1 MVGVRMCQHHR
12 VDPRHT
18 RIEKLLAQI
27 WGSID
32 KDDDSSDFHQHRD
45 AAATIAGIVGIAAA
59 PISPDHRHAGR
70 GAAAQD
76 RHPHRTDALA
86 LPKRRKKLALV
97 ISAKCCSSIP
107 FNSATAAAVAATKA
121 GSLRLPR

>member
-1 MVGVRMCQHHR
+1 MVGVRVCQHYP

-32 KDDDSSDFHQHRD
+32 KYDYSAEFYQHRHS
-45 AAATIAGIVGIAAA
+45 AAAIAGIVGIAAA
-59 PISPDHRHAGR
+59 PISPDYRHAGR

-76 RHPHRTDALA
+76 RYPHWTGALA

-97 ISAKCCSSIP
+97 TSAKYCSSIP
-107 FNSATAAAVAATKA
+107 FNSATAAAVAAMKA